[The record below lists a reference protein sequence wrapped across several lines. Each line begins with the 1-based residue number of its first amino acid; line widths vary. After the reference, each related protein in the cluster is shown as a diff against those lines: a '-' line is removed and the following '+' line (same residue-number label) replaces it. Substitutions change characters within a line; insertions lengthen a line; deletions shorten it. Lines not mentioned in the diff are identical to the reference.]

1 MIILKFLKLKEWR
14 QLTIEDSICEYNNKY
29 GYSKRLL
36 YNKAVFF
43 VKSIIYLLQR
53 SDNMFRNILY
63 VEGNSIMVR
72 GLYTSGWSMLALNK
86 KMDVISNNLA
96 NVNTSGYKKD
106 IVALEGFPKILADR
120 IHDNTDI
127 PRGVPVGELS
137 FSNDVGEVYT
147 NFEQGNLVKTD
158 NTLDMSIKD
167 EDRAFFT
174 ISRPG
179 DNQRYYTRDG
189 SFKLNAYGQLV
200 TAKGYYVLGENG
212 IIQLNGS
219 DFAVYNDGTIIQDGQ
234 VIDSLLITQFQDPS
248 TLNKNGENLL
258 TGAGAQEPFT
268 GTVVQN
274 VIEQSNVDVIRE
286 MVDMIALMRSYEA
299 NQRIITSIDETLD
312 RAVNEV
318 GRV

>member
-1 MIILKFLKLKEWR
+1 MP
-14 QLTIEDSICEYNNKY
+14 QLPITTIVGFCDATLININRAKKTELRKTSY
-29 GYSKRLL
+29 
-36 YNKAVFF
+36 
-43 VKSIIYLLQR
+43 
-53 SDNMFRNILY
+53 RNILY
-63 VEGNSIMVR
+63 VEGNNSMVK

-147 NFEQGNLVKTD
+147 NFEQGNLVKT
-158 NTLDMSIKD
+158 NNRFDMAIRD
-167 EDRAFFT
+167 EGRAFFT
-174 ISRPG
+174 IAKPN
-179 DNQRYYTRDG
+179 DNQQYYTRDG
-189 SFKLNAYGQLV
+189 SFTLNAYDQLV
-200 TAKGYYVLGENG
+200 TAKGYTVLGQNG
-212 IIQLNGS
+212 AIQLNSS

-234 VIDSLLITQFQDPS
+234 VIDSLLITQFQDP
-248 TLNKNGENLL
+248 TALAKNGENLL
-258 TGAGAQEPFT
+258 TGGAAQEGFT
-268 GTVVQN
+268 GTVLQST
-274 VIEQSNVDVIRE
+274 IEQSNVDVIRE

-312 RAVNEV
+312 KAVNEV

>member
-1 MIILKFLKLKEWR
+1 M
-14 QLTIEDSICEYNNKY
+14 
-29 GYSKRLL
+29 
-36 YNKAVFF
+36 
-43 VKSIIYLLQR
+43 
-53 SDNMFRNILY
+53 
-63 VEGNSIMVR
+63 
-72 GLYTSGWSMLALNK
+72 
-86 KMDVISNNLA
+86 
-96 NVNTSGYKKD
+96 
-106 IVALEGFPKILADR
+106 
-120 IHDNTDI
+120 
-127 PRGVPVGELS
+127 PVGELS

-167 EDRAFFT
+167 EDRAFY
-174 ISRPG
+174 
-179 DNQRYYTRDG
+179 NKQTRRQPEILYADG